1 MISFRAKPRSAWGLA
16 LSALIL
22 SGAAQAQ
29 TVYAPTPLD
38 PPPAEFATPEAD
50 TALQQPVSAPRRL
63 VSPGGAQDVPKE
75 NMPQQLPSARMSRP
89 TAAQSTKSGIEVEGV
104 GAIDSESVGAYAR
117 RDGGLGAKMWQGVS
131 RKAAVDYV
139 NAIPSQT
146 GYMALRDVAARLLL
160 SRATAPITAS
170 EDAPSLLA
178 ARAQALLRLGDVE
191 GARLMLSV
199 SPSQDRPVELDAV
212 DAMLSLLSFN
222 NARACGLARNN
233 QARALDDFW
242 QRLLVYCDALD
253 KKAESVNLG
262 LSLLREVGGDDPAMA
277 LLTDSLLTGNAVTL
291 DTIKDPKPIHLVLS
305 RAAKSPLPVD
315 IVNSDDPL
323 VLHGAA
329 LAPNLVL
336 GSRIEAAERA
346 VAMGALN
353 PLELR
358 RLYTE
363 VPYTDADRQNA
374 LSRAN
379 DIGGA
384 AARALLYQAAAKQ
397 NIPTARAEIIATA
410 FDVAREDNR
419 FLPAVMAFRPLI
431 DRLPP
436 SPEMVWFALRGVRA
450 FLTLGDPV
458 GTNRWLALLRAS
470 AQVREENR
478 VALDRIAPLARL
490 MGAGDRRVEV
500 SDLLEAWKNSLE
512 DTPESVSRRELLNGL
527 MMALG
532 EPVPADA
539 WDGIPSVGM
548 YPQKLPALSVWFRLR
563 QSMQAIV
570 AEPRTQMG
578 VMGTAGLGQVTSVA
592 MSRAESDIPPGVAVP
607 AILVLQA
614 MGAGGP
620 GTQGL
625 AVVFEAIT
633 ALKTL
638 GLDGAARRL
647 AVETALAAGL

>member
-1 MISFRAKPRSAWGLA
+1 MTSSRAKDRSAWALA
-16 LSALIL
+16 LSVLLL
-22 SGAAQAQ
+22 SGAVQAQ
-29 TVYAPTPLD
+29 TLNAPTSLD
-38 PPPAEFATPEAD
+38 PTPAESAAPEGG
-50 TALQQPVSAPRRL
+50 TAQQQPVAAPRRL
-63 VSPGGAQDVPKE
+63 VAPEGAQDAAKE
-75 NMPQQLPSARMSRP
+75 SMPQQVPAARMSRP

-117 RDGGLGAKMWQGVS
+117 RDGGLGAEMWRGVS

-160 SRATAPITAS
+160 SRATVPISAS
-170 EDAPSLLA
+170 DDAPSLLA
-178 ARAQALLRLGDVE
+178 ARAKALLRLGDVE

-199 SPSQDRPVELDAV
+199 SPSQGRPVELDAV

-242 QRLLVYCDALD
+242 QRALVYCDALD
-253 KKAESVNLG
+253 KKSESVNLG
-262 LSLLREVGGDDPAMA
+262 LSLLREVGDDDQATA

-291 DTIKDPKPIHLVLS
+291 ETIKDPKPIHLVLS
-305 RAAKSPLPVD
+305 RAANSPLPVD
-315 IVNSDDPL
+315 IVKSDDPL

-358 RLYTE
+358 QLYAE
-363 VPYTDADRQNA
+363 VPYSDADRQNA
-374 LSRAN
+374 LSRAK

-384 AARALLYQAAAKQ
+384 AARALLYQAAANQ

-410 FDVAREDNR
+410 FDVAREDDR

-470 AQVREENR
+470 AQVRDENKR
-478 VALDRIAPLARL
+478 ALDRIAPLARL
-490 MGAGDRRVEV
+490 IGAGDRREDVAQ
-500 SDLLEAWKNSLE
+500 LLLAWENSLD
-512 DTPESVSRRELLNGL
+512 DTPETVSRRELLNGL
-527 MMALG
+527 LLALG
-532 EPVPADA
+532 EPVPIEA

-548 YPQKLPALSVWFRLR
+548 YPQNLPALSVWFRLR
-563 QSMQAIV
+563 QSMQAMV

-578 VMGTAGLGQVTSVA
+578 AMGTAGLGQVTSVA
-592 MSRAESDIPPGVAVP
+592 MSKAESDIPPGVAVP

-625 AVVFEAIT
+625 AVVFEAVT